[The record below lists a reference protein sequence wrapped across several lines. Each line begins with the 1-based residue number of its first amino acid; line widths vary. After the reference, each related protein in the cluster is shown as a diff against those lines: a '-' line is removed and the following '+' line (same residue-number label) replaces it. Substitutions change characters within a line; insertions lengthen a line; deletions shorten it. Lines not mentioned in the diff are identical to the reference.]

1 VDLDLPAATKR
12 DLVVSRLPAT
22 AAAIAAA
29 VGSGEV
35 TATEV
40 VAAYLEA
47 IGRSGELNAFT
58 QVDAEGALAAAAGL
72 DQRRAAGTLP
82 GLLAGVPVALKD
94 IIDQAGRPTTC
105 GSSFYWR
112 QAETSATVAQRLEA
126 AGAVIVGRTGLH
138 EFAFGFSSE
147 NPWWGP
153 VRNPWDPTTS
163 PGGSSGGSAA
173 AVAAG
178 LAPVG
183 IGTDTGGSVRVPAA
197 LCGLVGLKVTHG
209 RVPLTGVFP
218 LAPSLDTV
226 GPLATTVADAALVYR
241 VIAGADPADPWSQ
254 DREVAPP
261 AGPADLAS
269 CRFAVP
275 LPWGAHPVSQSVRD
289 GFRSAL
295 ERLARAGAV
304 VEQVHAPDLAP
315 PGLVEESIYPEVA
328 AVHGAWMREHPERY
342 GADVRLRLER
352 AMAMGPAQHAAGLAW
367 RARVRRALDTLLD
380 GHDAVLLP
388 TTAVVRKEIQ
398 REDVLTEAG
407 PMPYRPALSVFTAPV
422 NHGGH
427 PALALPIAGP
437 APSPNQPPASLQ
449 VVGRRWGERHLLEIG
464 LALEETGVVGFRRPA
479 GWTPPGA
486 GGP

>member
-226 GPLATTVADAALVYR
+226 GPLATTVADPALV
-241 VIAGADPADPWSQ
+241 
-254 DREVAPP
+254 
-261 AGPADLAS
+261 
-269 CRFAVP
+269 
-275 LPWGAHPVSQSVRD
+275 
-289 GFRSAL
+289 
-295 ERLARAGAV
+295 
-304 VEQVHAPDLAP
+304 
-315 PGLVEESIYPEVA
+315 
-328 AVHGAWMREHPERY
+328 
-342 GADVRLRLER
+342 
-352 AMAMGPAQHAAGLAW
+352 
-367 RARVRRALDTLLD
+367 
-380 GHDAVLLP
+380 
-388 TTAVVRKEIQ
+388 
-398 REDVLTEAG
+398 
-407 PMPYRPALSVFTAPV
+407 
-422 NHGGH
+422 
-427 PALALPIAGP
+427 
-437 APSPNQPPASLQ
+437 
-449 VVGRRWGERHLLEIG
+449 
-464 LALEETGVVGFRRPA
+464 
-479 GWTPPGA
+479 
-486 GGP
+486 